1 MTVPAYRAGPA
12 PPPDPGGHDPREA
25 VDDLF
30 RQHADGLVRF
40 ALMLV
45 GDQATAEDVVQE
57 AFLGLYRAWDRVRD
71 PDAVLGYLRTA
82 VVNGARSVH
91 RRRGRAR
98 LLRVPHDQPVW
109 SAEAA
114 AMDSEDRRAVLAAS
128 VVLPRLLAGSS
139 PDSGDRGS
147 GHYPRFQV
155 VVTYKSNASASLQV
169 ESAATGHVVTTV
181 APPWHGAVWGTV
193 ATAGDTGR
201 FIVSAAPKFTGS
213 LSMPTRLYSLT
224 LSARGTV
231 ARLTPLPVPVLQGQV
246 TSLAASADGR
256 TVAYPLVPV
265 DSRVVHEVGII
276 TGRTTRHWTIGGLTR
291 TGAGNLSLFDISVS
305 ADGHMVAF
313 VTQDQVV
320 GETVW
325 VLSTGSA
332 PGAITAR
339 ARRVLEFRSIYSP
352 GEVRW
357 LHSALI
363 SPDGRTLYLATS
375 ANSASGKVVTTLTA
389 YPTAG
394 GASPRTVTTFDVSFN
409 EVMGEKLTPAGGG
422 LLLAWNN
429 YAPTTGYLIN
439 PATRTRTTVPLH
451 GLPRLRFTTTTP
463 KLTDVE
469 LAW

>member
-1 MTVPAYRAGPA
+1 MTDHQP
-12 PPPDPGGHDPREA
+12 
-25 VDDLF
+25 
-30 RQHADGLVRF
+30 DGL
-40 ALMLV
+40 
-45 GDQATAEDVVQE
+45 E
-57 AFLGLYRAWDRVRD
+57 DRVRD
-71 PDAVLGYLRTA
+71 AYQSAARTVHTLQRPSPMLTAKTAGPVRRSRRINVLA
-82 VVNGARSVH
+82 
-91 RRRGRAR
+91 
-98 LLRVPHDQPVW
+98 PI
-109 SAEAA
+109 AA
-114 AMDSEDRRAVLAAS
+114 AAGVIVIIAAS
-128 VVLPRLLAGSS
+128 VVLPRLLVGSS
-139 PDSGDRGS
+139 PDSGGRGS

-155 VVTYKSNASASLQV
+155 VVTYKSNAGASLQV

-181 APPWHGAVWGTV
+181 TPPWHGAVWGAV

-256 TVAYPLVPV
+256 TVAYTLVPV

-305 ADGHMVAF
+305 GDGRMVAF

-325 VLSTGSA
+325 VLPTGAA
-332 PGAITAR
+332 PGTITAR
-339 ARRVLEFRSIYSP
+339 ARKVLEFRSIYSP

-394 GASPRTVTTFDVSFN
+394 GASPRPVTTFDVSFN

-429 YAPTTGYLIN
+429 YAPTAGYLIN

-451 GLPRLRFTTTTP
+451 GIPRLRFTTPP